1 MFPLPA
7 PRRKKI
13 LFFREEKVAGS
24 IVQGF
29 QASAFNRADFLQSQR
44 VAKLSAIPLYSYPL
58 SIFPNYIFLRSKG
71 KFKGKKRKGDFFL
84 RSLGKDNENI
94 SVNQERGAVGRL
106 VRAYEALATAA
117 IVPTWKRSLHLVC
130 FLSPPPPSLPLL
142 LARHRDTLGVL
153 SSLSPLYYYF
163 PPLSPRL
170 SAPRGVNH
178 P

>member
-7 PRRKKI
+7 SRRKKI

-58 SIFPNYIFLRSKG
+58 RIIFFCDRKESLKG
-71 KFKGKKRKGDFFL
+71 KREKETFFL

-94 SVNQERGAVGRL
+94 SVNQERGAVERL

-130 FLSPPPPSLPLL
+130 FLSPPPPFLLPLL
-142 LARHRDTLGVL
+142 LARHRNTLGVL